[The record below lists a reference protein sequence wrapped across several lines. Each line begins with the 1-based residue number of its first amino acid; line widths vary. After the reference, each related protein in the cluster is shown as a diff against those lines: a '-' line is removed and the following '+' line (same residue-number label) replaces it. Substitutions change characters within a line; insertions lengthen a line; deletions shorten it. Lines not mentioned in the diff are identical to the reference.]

1 MKIAN
6 NVWLFMLCQAL
17 TMSIPSFVIFVGSI
31 IGTTLTPDPGLA
43 TMPVAAFILGSA
55 FATLPVI
62 LAMRRFNRKRV
73 FLSCAAIACVGCLLA
88 MYALELQ
95 SFSAYLFAVV
105 VLGVGLAAGQQYRF
119 AAMESVAPIDTP
131 KAASRVL
138 IGGIGAA
145 FLGPELA
152 VRGELLTTTTYQGSF
167 ALLMVV
173 AIAAFLTLFFFVEP
187 ESDEQKTHVKGR
199 PLREI
204 FTQPVILVAVISG
217 CAGFAIMSL
226 VMTSTPLH
234 MHFENGH
241 SLVDAK
247 WVIQSHIVAM
257 FLPSFFV
264 PWIIRRIG
272 VQGLISLGIAAL
284 FLMVVVVFSEY
295 AFINY
300 WVSLVLLGIG
310 WNFLFVGGTTL
321 LPEGYRES
329 ERFKVQALNDFT
341 IFGIQAVGALM
352 AGWVLN
358 TLGWQTLLLI
368 SLPILGLL
376 IIALIYWRKSKQQL
390 AAARNS
396 R

>member
-1 MKIAN
+1 MKVTN

-31 IGTTLTPDPGLA
+31 IGTTLAPDPSLA
-43 TMPVAAFILGSA
+43 TLPVAAFILGSA
-55 FATLPVI
+55 LATLPVI
-62 LAMRRFNRKRV
+62 LAMRRFNRKPV
-73 FLSCAAIACVGCLLA
+73 FLFCAAIAGAGCLLA
-88 MYALELQ
+88 IYALELQ
-95 SFSAYLFAVV
+95 SFSAYLLAVV

-119 AAMESVAPIDTP
+119 AAMESVSQEDVPR
-131 KAASRVL
+131 AASRVL

-152 VRGELLTTTTYQGSF
+152 VRGELLTATAYQGSF

-173 AIAAFLTLFFFVEP
+173 AIAVFLTLFFFNEAQK
-187 ESDEQKTHVKGR
+187 DEQQNTAKGR
-199 PLREI
+199 PLLEI
-204 FTQPVILVAVISG
+204 LGQPVILVAVISG

-241 SLVDAK
+241 SLVDTK

-272 VQGLISLGIAAL
+272 VQGLLSLGIAAL
-284 FLMVVVVFSEY
+284 FIMIVVVFSEY

-329 ERFKVQALNDFT
+329 ERYKVQALNDFT

-352 AGWVLN
+352 AGWILS

-376 IIALIYWRKSKQQL
+376 IMALIYWRKAKQPITI
-390 AAARNS
+390 S
-396 R
+396 

>member
-1 MKIAN
+1 MKVAN

-17 TMSIPSFVIFVGSI
+17 TMSIASFVIFVGSI
-31 IGTTLTPDPGLA
+31 IGKTLAPDPGLA
-43 TMPVAAFILGSA
+43 TMPVAAFVLGSA
-55 FATLPVI
+55 IATLPVI
-62 LAMRRFNRKRV
+62 LSMRRFQRKRV
-73 FLSCAAIACVGCLLA
+73 FLFCALIASLGCVLA
-88 MYALELQ
+88 MYALQLQ
-95 SFSAYLFAVV
+95 SFTTYLLAVV

-119 AAMESVAPIDTP
+119 AAMESVAVEDVPQ
-131 KAASRVL
+131 AASRVL

-152 VRGELLTTTTYQGSF
+152 VRGELLTTTPYQGSF
-167 ALLMVV
+167 GLLMVV
-173 AIAAFLTLFFFVEP
+173 AILVFLVLFFFNEP
-187 ESDEQKTHVKGR
+187 ERDQQQNDAKGR
-199 PLREI
+199 PLLEI
-204 FTQPVILVAVISG
+204 LAQPVILVAVISG

-241 SLVDAK
+241 SLVDTK

-272 VQGLISLGIAAL
+272 VQGLISLGIVAL
-284 FLMVVVVFSEY
+284 LVMVLVIFSRY
-295 AFINY
+295 DFVNY

-321 LPEGYRES
+321 LPEGYRET

-341 IFGIQAVGALM
+341 IFGIQAVGALL
-352 AGWVLN
+352 AGLILSK
-358 TLGWQTLLLI
+358 LGWQALLLI
-368 SLPILGLL
+368 SLPILALL
-376 IIALIYWRKSKQQL
+376 IVALLYWRKSKHQL
-390 AAARNS
+390 AS
-396 R
+396 V

>member
-1 MKIAN
+1 MKVAN

-31 IGTTLTPDPGLA
+31 IGTTLAPDPSLA
-43 TMPVAAFILGSA
+43 TLPVAAFILGSA
-55 FATLPVI
+55 LATLPVI
-62 LAMRRFNRKRV
+62 LAMRRFNRKRI
-73 FLSCAAIACVGCLLA
+73 FLCCAAIASAGCLLA

-95 SFSAYLFAVV
+95 SFPIYLLAVV
-105 VLGVGLAAGQQYRF
+105 VLGIGLAAGQQYRF
-119 AAMESVAPIDTP
+119 AAMESVSPEDAP

-152 VRGELLTTTTYQGSF
+152 VRGELLTSTAYQGSF
-167 ALLMVV
+167 GLLMVV
-173 AIAAFLTLFFFVEP
+173 GIAVFLVLFFINEP
-187 ESDEQKTHVKGR
+187 ESDEQQSDAKGR
-199 PLREI
+199 SLREI
-204 FTQPVILVAVISG
+204 LAQPVILVAVISG

-241 SLVDAK
+241 SLVDTK

-272 VQGLISLGIAAL
+272 VQGLISLGIVAL
-284 FLMVVVVFSEY
+284 LIMVVVVFSEY
-295 AFINY
+295 AFVNY

-341 IFGIQAVGALM
+341 IFGIQAVGALL

-358 TLGWQTLLLI
+358 VLGWQILLLI

-376 IIALIYWRKSKQQL
+376 IVTLIYWRKSKSQL
-390 AAARNS
+390 ATS
-396 R
+396 

>member
-1 MKIAN
+1 MKVAN

-17 TMSIPSFVIFVGSI
+17 TMSIASFVIFVGSI
-31 IGTTLTPDPGLA
+31 IGKTLAPDPGLA

-55 FATLPVI
+55 LATLPVI
-62 LAMRRFNRKRV
+62 LSMRRFKRKRV
-73 FLSCAAIACVGCLLA
+73 FLFCAAIAGVGCLLA
-88 MYALELQ
+88 MYALQQQ
-95 SFSAYLFAVV
+95 SFTSYLLAVV
-105 VLGVGLAAGQQYRF
+105 VLGIGLAAGQQYRF
-119 AAMESVAPIDTP
+119 AAMESVATVDAP

-152 VRGELLTTTTYQGSF
+152 VRGELLTTTSYQGSF
-167 ALLMVV
+167 GLLMMVT
-173 AIAAFLTLFFFVEP
+173 IAAFLALFFFVEP
-187 ESDEQKTHVKGR
+187 ESDEQKNNTKGR

-204 FTQPVILVAVISG
+204 LAQPVILVAVISG

-234 MHFENGH
+234 MHFENGY
-241 SLVDAK
+241 SLVDTK

-272 VQGLISLGIAAL
+272 VQGLLSMGIAAL
-284 FLMVVVVFSEY
+284 LMMIVVVFSAY
-295 AFINY
+295 AFVNY

-341 IFGIQAVGALM
+341 IFGIQAVGALL
-352 AGWVLN
+352 AGWILS
-358 TLGWQTLLLI
+358 TLGWQILLLI
-368 SLPILGLL
+368 SLPILALL
-376 IIALIYWRKSKQQL
+376 VAALIYWRKSKQQL
-390 AAARNS
+390 ATS
-396 R
+396 

>member
-1 MKIAN
+1 MTSDIALSG
-6 NVWLFMLCQAL
+6 VAC
-17 TMSIPSFVIFVGSI
+17 TSGV
-31 IGTTLTPDPGLA
+31 TPRQL
-43 TMPVAAFILGSA
+43 V
-55 FATLPVI
+55 
-62 LAMRRFNRKRV
+62 
-73 FLSCAAIACVGCLLA
+73 
-88 MYALELQ
+88 Q
-95 SFSAYLFAVV
+95 SSS
-105 VLGVGLAAGQQYRF
+105 
-119 AAMESVAPIDTP
+119 END
-131 KAASRVL
+131 K
-138 IGGIGAA
+138 
-145 FLGPELA
+145 
-152 VRGELLTTTTYQGSF
+152 GSF

-173 AIAAFLTLFFFVEP
+173 AIAVFVVLFFFTEVQK
-187 ESDEQKTHVKGR
+187 DEQQSTAKSR
-199 PLREI
+199 PLLEI
-204 FTQPVILVAVISG
+204 LRQPVILVAVISG

-241 SLVDAK
+241 SLVDTK

-272 VQGLISLGIAAL
+272 VQGLISVGIAAL
-284 FLMVVVVFSEY
+284 LIMCAVVFSEY

-341 IFGIQAVGALM
+341 IFGIQAVGALL
-352 AGWVLN
+352 AGWILS
-358 TLGWQTLLLI
+358 TLGWQVLLLI

-376 IIALIYWRKSKQQL
+376 IFALIYWHKVKQPV
-390 AAARNS
+390 AIS
-396 R
+396 

>member
-1 MKIAN
+1 MMKVEN

-31 IGTTLTPDPGLA
+31 IGTTMAPDPSLA
-43 TMPVAAFILGSA
+43 TLPVAAFILGSA
-55 FATLPVI
+55 LATLPVI
-62 LAMRRFNRKRV
+62 LSMRHFNRKRV
-73 FLSCAAIACVGCLLA
+73 FLFCTATAGVGCLLA
-88 MYALELQ
+88 IYALALQ
-95 SFSAYLFAVV
+95 SFFVYVIAVV

-119 AAMESVAPIDTP
+119 AAMESVSPEDAPR
-131 KAASRVL
+131 AASWVL
-138 IGGIGAA
+138 VGGIGAA

-152 VRGELLTTTTYQGSF
+152 VRGEQLTSTAYQGSF
-167 ALLMVV
+167 ALLFVV
-173 AIAAFLTLFFFVEP
+173 SVAVFLVLFFYSEAQKD
-187 ESDEQKTHVKGR
+187 ESQDIAKGR
-199 PLREI
+199 PLLEI
-204 FTQPVILVAVISG
+204 LSQPVILVAVISG

-234 MHFENGH
+234 MHFENH
-241 SLVDAK
+241 YSLVDTK

-272 VQGLISLGIAAL
+272 VQGLISLGIVAL
-284 FLMVVVVFSEY
+284 LIMVVVVFSDY
-295 AFINY
+295 TFINY

-329 ERFKVQALNDFT
+329 ERFKVQASNDFT
-341 IFGIQAVGALM
+341 IFGIQAVGALL
-352 AGWVLN
+352 AGWILSS
-358 TLGWQTLLLI
+358 LGWQTLLLI

-376 IIALIYWRKSKQQL
+376 ITTLIYWRKTKESVS
-390 AAARNS
+390 AT
-396 R
+396 

>member
-1 MKIAN
+1 MKVAN

-17 TMSIPSFVIFVGSI
+17 TMSIASFVIFVGSI
-31 IGTTLTPDPGLA
+31 IGTTLAPDPGWA
-43 TMPVAAFILGSA
+43 TMPVAAFVLGSA
-55 FATLPVI
+55 LATLPVI
-62 LAMRRFNRKRV
+62 LSMRRFNRKRV
-73 FLSCAAIACVGCLLA
+73 FLFCAAIAGVGCALA
-88 MYALELQ
+88 MYALQQQ
-95 SFSAYLFAVV
+95 SFIIYLFAVV
-105 VLGVGLAAGQQYRF
+105 VLGIGLAAGQQYRF
-119 AAMESVAPIDTP
+119 AAMESVAAEDVPR
-131 KAASRVL
+131 AASRVL

-152 VRGELLTTTTYQGSF
+152 VRGELLTTTAYQGSF
-167 ALLMVV
+167 GLLMVV
-173 AIAAFLTLFFFVEP
+173 AIAVFLVLFFFNEP
-187 ESDEQKTHVKGR
+187 EKDVQLSDAKGR
-199 PLREI
+199 PLLEI
-204 FTQPVILVAVISG
+204 LGQPVILVAVISG

-241 SLVDAK
+241 SLVDTK

-264 PWIIRRIG
+264 PWLIRRIG

-284 FLMVVVVFSEY
+284 LIMVVVVFSEY
-295 AFINY
+295 AFVNY

-341 IFGIQAVGALM
+341 IFGIQAVGALL
-352 AGWVLN
+352 AGWILS

-368 SLPILGLL
+368 SLPILALL
-376 IIALIYWRKSKQQL
+376 IAALIYWQNSKRQL
-390 AAARNS
+390 VTS
-396 R
+396 

>member
-1 MKIAN
+1 
-6 NVWLFMLCQAL
+6 
-17 TMSIPSFVIFVGSI
+17 
-31 IGTTLTPDPGLA
+31 
-43 TMPVAAFILGSA
+43 
-55 FATLPVI
+55 
-62 LAMRRFNRKRV
+62 
-73 FLSCAAIACVGCLLA
+73 LA
-88 MYALELQ
+88 MYALQQQ
-95 SFSAYLFAVV
+95 SFITYLFAVV
-105 VLGVGLAAGQQYRF
+105 VLGIGLAAGQQYRF
-119 AAMESVAPIDTP
+119 AAMESVAAEDVPR
-131 KAASRVL
+131 AASRVL

-152 VRGELLTTTTYQGSF
+152 VRGELLTTTAYQGSF
-167 ALLMVV
+167 GLLMVV
-173 AIAAFLTLFFFVEP
+173 AIAVFLVLFFFNEP
-187 ESDEQKTHVKGR
+187 EKDEPLSDAKGR
-199 PLREI
+199 PLLEI
-204 FTQPVILVAVISG
+204 LGQPVILVAVISG

-241 SLVDAK
+241 SLVDTK

-264 PWIIRRIG
+264 PWLIRRIG

-284 FLMVVVVFSEY
+284 LIMVVVVFSEY
-295 AFINY
+295 AFVNY

-341 IFGIQAVGALM
+341 IFGIQAVGALL
-352 AGWVLN
+352 AGWILS

-368 SLPILGLL
+368 SLPILALL
-376 IIALIYWRKSKQQL
+376 IAALICWQKSKRQL
-390 AAARNS
+390 LAS
-396 R
+396 

>member
-1 MKIAN
+1 MKLEN

-17 TMSIPSFVIFVGSI
+17 TMSIASFVIFVGSI
-31 IGTTLTPDPGLA
+31 IGKTLAPDPGLA
-43 TMPVAAFILGSA
+43 TMPVAAFVLGSA
-55 FATLPVI
+55 LATLPVI
-62 LAMRRFNRKRV
+62 LSMRRFNRKRV
-73 FLSCAAIACVGCLLA
+73 FLFCAAIAGLGCALA
-88 MYALELQ
+88 MYALEQQ
-95 SFSAYLFAVV
+95 SFTIYLLAVV
-105 VLGVGLAAGQQYRF
+105 VLGIGLAAGQQYRF
-119 AAMESVAPIDTP
+119 AAMESVAAEDVPR
-131 KAASRVL
+131 AASRVL

-152 VRGELLTTTTYQGSF
+152 VRGELLTATAYQGSF
-167 ALLMVV
+167 GLLMAV
-173 AIAAFLTLFFFVEP
+173 AIAVFLVLFFFNETP
-187 ESDEQKTHVKGR
+187 RDEQQNDGKGR
-199 PLREI
+199 PLLEI
-204 FTQPVILVAVISG
+204 ITQPVILVAVIAG

-241 SLVDAK
+241 SLVDTK

-284 FLMVVVVFSEY
+284 LMMVVVVYSEY
-295 AFINY
+295 AFVNY

-341 IFGIQAVGALM
+341 IFGIQAVGALL
-352 AGWVLN
+352 AGWVLS

-368 SLPILGLL
+368 SLPILALL
-376 IIALIYWRKSKQQL
+376 VAALIYWQKSKRQL
-390 AAARNS
+390 ITS
-396 R
+396 

>member
-1 MKIAN
+1 MKVAN

-31 IGTTLTPDPGLA
+31 IGATLAPDPSLA
-43 TMPVAAFILGSA
+43 TLPVAVFILGSA
-55 FATLPVI
+55 LATLPVI
-62 LAMRRFNRKRV
+62 LAMRRFNRKPV
-73 FLSCAAIACVGCLLA
+73 FLFCAATAGVGCLLA
-88 MYALELQ
+88 IYALELQ
-95 SFSAYLFAVV
+95 SFSAYLLSVV

-119 AAMESVAPIDTP
+119 AAMESVSHEDVPR
-131 KAASRVL
+131 AASRVL
-138 IGGIGAA
+138 VGGIGAA

-152 VRGELLTTTTYQGSF
+152 VRGEQLTTTAYQGSF

-173 AIAAFLTLFFFVEP
+173 AIAVFVVLFFFTEVQK
-187 ESDEQKTHVKGR
+187 DEQQSTAKSR
-199 PLREI
+199 PLLEI
-204 FTQPVILVAVISG
+204 LRQPVILVAVISG

-241 SLVDAK
+241 SLVDTK

-272 VQGLISLGIAAL
+272 VQGLIRVGIAAL
-284 FLMVVVVFSEY
+284 LIMCAVVFSEY

-341 IFGIQAVGALM
+341 IFGIQAVGALL
-352 AGWVLN
+352 AGWILS
-358 TLGWQTLLLI
+358 TLGWQVLLLI

-376 IIALIYWRKSKQQL
+376 IFALIYWHKVKQPV
-390 AAARNS
+390 AIS
-396 R
+396 

>member
-1 MKIAN
+1 MKVAN

-31 IGTTLTPDPGLA
+31 IGTTLAPDPSLA
-43 TMPVAAFILGSA
+43 TLPVAAFILGSA
-55 FATLPVI
+55 LATLPVI

-73 FLSCAAIACVGCLLA
+73 FLFCAAIACVGCLLA

-95 SFSAYLFAVV
+95 SFSAYLLAVV

-119 AAMESVAPIDTP
+119 AAMESVSPEDVP
-131 KAASRVL
+131 QAASRVL

-152 VRGELLTTTTYQGSF
+152 VRGELLTATSYQGSF
-167 ALLMVV
+167 ALLMMV
-173 AIAAFLTLFFFVEP
+173 AIAVIFVLFFFNEP
-187 ESDEQKTHVKGR
+187 QRDELQNSEKGR
-199 PLREI
+199 PLLQI
-204 FTQPVILVAVISG
+204 FTQPVILVAIISG

-241 SLVDAK
+241 SLVDTK

-257 FLPSFFV
+257 FSPSFFV

-272 VQGLISLGIAAL
+272 VQGLLYLGIAAL
-284 FLMVVVVFSEY
+284 LIMVVVVFSEY
-295 AFINY
+295 AFVNY

-341 IFGIQAVGALM
+341 IFGIQAVGALL
-352 AGWVLN
+352 AGWILSS
-358 TLGWQTLLLI
+358 LGWQTLLLI

-376 IIALIYWRKSKQQL
+376 IMALIYWRKSKQQL
-390 AAARNS
+390 VTS
-396 R
+396 

>member
-1 MKIAN
+1 MKVAN

-17 TMSIPSFVIFVGSI
+17 TMSIASFVIFVGSI
-31 IGTTLTPDPGLA
+31 IGKTLAPDPGLA

-55 FATLPVI
+55 LATLPVI
-62 LAMRRFNRKRV
+62 LSMRRFKRKRV
-73 FLSCAAIACVGCLLA
+73 FLFCAAIAGVGCLLA
-88 MYALELQ
+88 MYALQQQ
-95 SFSAYLFAVV
+95 SFTSYLLAVV

-119 AAMESVAPIDTP
+119 AAMESVATIDAP
-131 KAASRVL
+131 KAASQVL

-152 VRGELLTTTTYQGSF
+152 VRGELLTTTSYQGSF
-167 ALLMVV
+167 GLLMMVT
-173 AIAAFLTLFFFVEP
+173 IAAFLALFFFVEP
-187 ESDEQKTHVKGR
+187 ESDEQKNNTKGR

-204 FTQPVILVAVISG
+204 LAQPVILVAVISG

-234 MHFENGH
+234 MHFENGY
-241 SLVDAK
+241 SLVDTK

-272 VQGLISLGIAAL
+272 VQGLLSMGIAAL
-284 FLMVVVVFSEY
+284 LMMIVVVFSAY
-295 AFINY
+295 AFVNY

-341 IFGIQAVGALM
+341 IFGIQAVGALL
-352 AGWVLN
+352 AGWILS
-358 TLGWQTLLLI
+358 TLGWQILLLI
-368 SLPILGLL
+368 SLPILALL
-376 IIALIYWRKSKQQL
+376 VAALIYWRKSKQQL
-390 AAARNS
+390 V
-396 R
+396 

>member
-1 MKIAN
+1 MTIAN

-31 IGTTLTPDPGLA
+31 IGKKMAPDPALA

-55 FATLPVI
+55 LATLPVI
-62 LAMRRFNRKRV
+62 LSMRRFNRKRV
-73 FLSCAAIACVGCLLA
+73 FLFCAAIAGFGCLLA

-95 SFSAYLFAVV
+95 SFTIYLLAVV
-105 VLGVGLAAGQQYRF
+105 VLGIGLAAGQQYRF
-119 AAMESVAPIDTP
+119 AAMESVAPEDAP

-152 VRGELLTTTTYQGSF
+152 VRGEQLTATAYQGSF
-167 ALLMVV
+167 ALLMLV
-173 AIAAFLTLFFFVEP
+173 ALTIVFVLFFYNEP
-187 ESDEQKTHVKGR
+187 EKVEVKGGEKGR
-199 PLREI
+199 PLRQI
-204 FTQPVILVAVISG
+204 LAQPVILVAIISG
-217 CAGFAIMSL
+217 GAGYAIMSL
-226 VMTSTPLH
+226 VMTATPLH

-272 VQGLISLGIAAL
+272 VRGLLSLGIVAL
-284 FLMVVVVFSEY
+284 LIMVAVIFSEY
-295 AFINY
+295 TFINY

-310 WNFLFVGGTTL
+310 WNFLFVGGTAL

-341 IFGIQAVGALM
+341 IFGIQAIGALL
-352 AGWVLN
+352 AGWILS
-358 TLGWQTLLLI
+358 TLGWQPLLLI
-368 SLPILGLL
+368 GLPILALL
-376 IIALIYWRKSKQQL
+376 VVALIFWQKSNRQL
-390 AAARNS
+390 IAS
-396 R
+396 

>member
-1 MKIAN
+1 
-6 NVWLFMLCQAL
+6 
-17 TMSIPSFVIFVGSI
+17 MSIASFVIFVGSI
-31 IGTTLTPDPGLA
+31 IGKTLAPEPSLA

-55 FATLPVI
+55 LATLPVI
-62 LAMRRFNRKRV
+62 LSMRRYQRKRV
-73 FLSCAAIACVGCLLA
+73 FLCCALIAGLGCLLA
-88 MYALELQ
+88 MYALQLQ
-95 SFSAYLFAVV
+95 SFSVYLIAVV
-105 VLGVGLAAGQQYRF
+105 VLGIGLAAGQQYRF
-119 AAMESVAPIDTP
+119 AAMESVASPEAP

-152 VRGELLTTTTYQGSF
+152 VRGEHLTMTAYQGSF

-173 AIAAFLTLFFFVEP
+173 AIAVFFVLFLFVEP
-187 ESDEQKTHVKGR
+187 PRDEQQSDAGGR
-199 PLREI
+199 PLLEI
-204 FTQPVILVAVISG
+204 LAQPVILVAVISG

-234 MHFENGH
+234 MHFDNGH
-241 SLVDAK
+241 SLVDTK

-272 VQGLISLGIAAL
+272 VQGLISLGIVAL
-284 FLMVVVVFSEY
+284 LMMVVVVFSEY
-295 AFINY
+295 AFVNY
-300 WVSLVLLGIG
+300 WLSLVLLGIG

-321 LPEGYRES
+321 LPEGYGES

-341 IFGIQAVGALM
+341 IFGIQAVGALL
-352 AGWVLN
+352 AGWILS

-368 SLPILGLL
+368 SLPILALL
-376 IIALIYWRKSKQQL
+376 IATLIYWRRGRHQQM
-390 AAARNS
+390 AGTRKEVA
-396 R
+396 

>member
-1 MKIAN
+1 MKVAN

-31 IGTTLTPDPGLA
+31 IGTTLAPDPSLA
-43 TMPVAAFILGSA
+43 TLPVAAFILGSA
-55 FATLPVI
+55 LATLPVI
-62 LAMRRFNRKRV
+62 LAMRRFNRKPV
-73 FLSCAAIACVGCLLA
+73 FLFCAATAGVGCLLA
-88 MYALELQ
+88 IYALELQ
-95 SFSAYLFAVV
+95 SFSAYLMAVV

-119 AAMESVAPIDTP
+119 AAMESVSPEDVP
-131 KAASRVL
+131 RAASRVL

-152 VRGELLTTTTYQGSF
+152 VRGEQLTATAYQGSF

-173 AIAAFLTLFFFVEP
+173 AIAVFAVLFFFNEAQK
-187 ESDEQKTHVKGR
+187 DEQQSAAKSR
-199 PLREI
+199 PLLEI
-204 FTQPVILVAVISG
+204 LGQPVILVALISG

-241 SLVDAK
+241 SLVDTK

-257 FLPSFFV
+257 FLPSLFV

-284 FLMVVVVFSEY
+284 FIMIVVIFSEY
-295 AFINY
+295 SFINY
-300 WVSLVLLGIG
+300 WVSLVLLGVG

-329 ERFKVQALNDFT
+329 ERFKVQA
-341 IFGIQAVGALM
+341 
-352 AGWVLN
+352 
-358 TLGWQTLLLI
+358 
-368 SLPILGLL
+368 
-376 IIALIYWRKSKQQL
+376 
-390 AAARNS
+390 
-396 R
+396 

>member
-1 MKIAN
+1 MKVAN

-17 TMSIPSFVIFVGSI
+17 TMSIASFVIFVGSI
-31 IGTTLTPDPGLA
+31 IGKTLAPDPSLA

-55 FATLPVI
+55 LATLPVI
-62 LAMRRFNRKRV
+62 LSMRRFKRKRV
-73 FLSCAAIACVGCLLA
+73 FLFCAAIAGAGCLLA
-88 MYALELQ
+88 MYALQQQ
-95 SFSAYLFAVV
+95 SFIGYLLAVV
-105 VLGVGLAAGQQYRF
+105 VLGIGLAAGQQYRF
-119 AAMESVAPIDTP
+119 AAMESVATVDAP

-152 VRGELLTTTTYQGSF
+152 VRGELLTATAYQGSF

-173 AIAAFLTLFFFVEP
+173 AITVFFVLFFFVEP
-187 ESDEQKTHVKGR
+187 PGDEQQSRAKGR
-199 PLREI
+199 PLGEI
-204 FTQPVILVAVISG
+204 LAQPVILVALISG

-241 SLVDAK
+241 SLVDTK

-284 FLMVVVVFSEY
+284 LAMVLVVFSNY
-295 AFINY
+295 DFINY
-300 WVSLVLLGIG
+300 WLSLVLLGIG

-341 IFGIQAVGALM
+341 IFGIQAVGALL
-352 AGWVLN
+352 AGWILSV
-358 TLGWQTLLLI
+358 LGWQVLLLI
-368 SLPILGLL
+368 GLPILALL
-376 IIALIYWRKSKQQL
+376 SAMLVYWHKGKQQL
-390 AAARNS
+390 ATP
-396 R
+396 

>member
-31 IGTTLTPDPGLA
+31 IGKKMAPDPAFA

-55 FATLPVI
+55 LATLPVI
-62 LAMRRFNRKRV
+62 LSMRRFNRKRV
-73 FLSCAAIACVGCLLA
+73 FIFCAVIAGFGCLLA
-88 MYALELQ
+88 MYALQLQ
-95 SFSAYLFAVV
+95 SFSVYLCAVV

-119 AAMESVAPIDTP
+119 AAMESVAPEDAP

-152 VRGELLTTTTYQGSF
+152 VRGEQLTATAYQGSF
-167 ALLMVV
+167 ALLMLV
-173 AIAAFLTLFFFVEP
+173 ALMIVFALFFYNEPQRVELK
-187 ESDEQKTHVKGR
+187 EGEKGR
-199 PLREI
+199 PLRQI
-204 FTQPVILVAVISG
+204 LAQPVILVAIISG
-217 CAGFAIMSL
+217 GAGYAIMSL

-264 PWIIRRIG
+264 PWIIRRMG
-272 VQGLISLGIAAL
+272 VRGLLSLGIVAL
-284 FLMVVVVFSEY
+284 LIMVVVIFSEY
-295 AFINY
+295 TFINY

-310 WNFLFVGGTTL
+310 WNFLFVGGTAL

-341 IFGIQAVGALM
+341 IFGIQAIAALL
-352 AGWVLN
+352 AGWILS
-358 TLGWQTLLLI
+358 TLGWQTLLLM
-368 SLPILGLL
+368 SLPILALL
-376 IIALIYWRKSKQQL
+376 VVALIFWQKSKRQL
-390 AAARNS
+390 VAS
-396 R
+396 

>member
-1 MKIAN
+1 MKVAN

-31 IGTTLTPDPGLA
+31 IGTTLAPDPSLA
-43 TMPVAAFILGSA
+43 TLPVAAFILGSA
-55 FATLPVI
+55 LATLPVI
-62 LAMRRFNRKRV
+62 LAMRRFNRKPV
-73 FLSCAAIACVGCLLA
+73 FLFCAATAGVGCLLA
-88 MYALELQ
+88 IYALELQ
-95 SFSAYLFAVV
+95 SFSAYLMAVV

-119 AAMESVAPIDTP
+119 AAMESVSPEDVP
-131 KAASRVL
+131 RAASRVL

-152 VRGELLTTTTYQGSF
+152 VRGEQLTATAYQGSF

-173 AIAAFLTLFFFVEP
+173 AIAVFAVLFFFNEAQK
-187 ESDEQKTHVKGR
+187 DEQQSAAKSR
-199 PLREI
+199 PLLEI
-204 FTQPVILVAVISG
+204 LGQPVILVALISG

-241 SLVDAK
+241 SLVDTK

-257 FLPSFFV
+257 FLPSLFV

-284 FLMVVVVFSEY
+284 FIMIVVIFSEY
-295 AFINY
+295 SFINY
-300 WVSLVLLGIG
+300 WVSLVLLGVG

-341 IFGIQAVGALM
+341 IFGIQAVGALL
-352 AGWVLN
+352 AGWILS

-376 IIALIYWRKSKQQL
+376 IMALIYWRKAKQPVTI
-390 AAARNS
+390 S
-396 R
+396 

>member
-1 MKIAN
+1 MKVAN

-17 TMSIPSFVIFVGSI
+17 TMSIASFVIFVGSI
-31 IGTTLTPDPGLA
+31 IGKTLAPDPGLA

-55 FATLPVI
+55 LATLPVI
-62 LAMRRFNRKRV
+62 LSMRRFKRKRV
-73 FLSCAAIACVGCLLA
+73 FLLCAAIAGVGCLLA
-88 MYALELQ
+88 MYALQQQ
-95 SFSAYLFAVV
+95 SFTSYLLAVV

-119 AAMESVAPIDTP
+119 AAMESVATIDAP
-131 KAASRVL
+131 KAASQVL

-152 VRGELLTTTTYQGSF
+152 VRGELLTTTSYQGSF
-167 ALLMVV
+167 GLLMMVT
-173 AIAAFLTLFFFVEP
+173 IAAFLALFFFVEP
-187 ESDEQKTHVKGR
+187 ESDEQKNNTKGR

-204 FTQPVILVAVISG
+204 LAQPVILVAVISG

-234 MHFENGH
+234 MHFENGY
-241 SLVDAK
+241 SLVDTK

-272 VQGLISLGIAAL
+272 VQGLLSMGIAAL
-284 FLMVVVVFSEY
+284 LMMIVVVFSAY
-295 AFINY
+295 AFVNY

-341 IFGIQAVGALM
+341 IFGIQAVGALL
-352 AGWVLN
+352 AGWILS
-358 TLGWQTLLLI
+358 TLGWQILLLI
-368 SLPILGLL
+368 SLPILALL
-376 IIALIYWRKSKQQL
+376 VAALIYWRKSKQQL
-390 AAARNS
+390 V
-396 R
+396 

>member
-1 MKIAN
+1 MKVAN
-6 NVWLFMLCQAL
+6 NVWLFMLCQTL
-17 TMSIPSFVIFVGSI
+17 TMSIPAFVIFVGSI
-31 IGTTLTPDPGLA
+31 IGKTLAPDPGWA

-55 FATLPVI
+55 LATLPVI
-62 LAMRRFNRKRV
+62 LSMRRFKRKRV
-73 FLSCAAIACVGCLLA
+73 FLFCAAIAGVGCLLA
-88 MYALELQ
+88 MYALQQQ
-95 SFSAYLFAVV
+95 SFTSYLLAVV
-105 VLGVGLAAGQQYRF
+105 VLGIGLAAGQQYRF
-119 AAMESVAPIDTP
+119 AAMESVATVDAP

-152 VRGELLTTTTYQGSF
+152 VRGELLTTTAYQGSF
-167 ALLMVV
+167 GLLMMVT
-173 AIAAFLTLFFFVEP
+173 IAAFLALFFFVEP
-187 ESDEQKTHVKGR
+187 ESDEQKNNTKGR

-204 FTQPVILVAVISG
+204 LAQPVILVAVISG

-241 SLVDAK
+241 SLVDTK

-272 VQGLISLGIAAL
+272 VQGLLSLGIAAL
-284 FLMVVVVFSEY
+284 LIMIVVVFSEY

-321 LPEGYRES
+321 LPEGYRGS

-341 IFGIQAVGALM
+341 IFGVQAVGALL
-352 AGWVLN
+352 AGWILSV
-358 TLGWQTLLLI
+358 LGWQVLLLI

-376 IIALIYWRKSKQQL
+376 IMVLIYWRKEKQQL
-390 AAARNS
+390 ATS
-396 R
+396 

>member
-1 MKIAN
+1 MKVAN

-17 TMSIPSFVIFVGSI
+17 TMSIPAFVIFVGSI
-31 IGTTLTPDPGLA
+31 IGKTLAPDPSWA

-55 FATLPVI
+55 LATLPVI
-62 LAMRRFNRKRV
+62 LSMRRFNRKRV
-73 FLSCAAIACVGCLLA
+73 FLFCAAIAGVGCALA
-88 MYALELQ
+88 MYALQLQ
-95 SFSAYLFAVV
+95 SFTTYLLAVV
-105 VLGVGLAAGQQYRF
+105 VLGIGLAAGQQYRF
-119 AAMESVAPIDTP
+119 AAMESVATVDAP

-152 VRGELLTTTTYQGSF
+152 VRGELLTATAYQGSF
-167 ALLMVV
+167 GLLMLV
-173 AIAAFLTLFFFVEP
+173 AIAVFLALFFFVEP
-187 ESDEQKTHVKGR
+187 QKDEQQSAAKGR
-199 PLREI
+199 PLLKI
-204 FTQPVILVAVISG
+204 LGQPVILVAVISG

-241 SLVDAK
+241 SLVDTK

-284 FLMVVVVFSEY
+284 LIMTVVVFSKY

-341 IFGIQAVGALM
+341 IFGIQAVGALL
-352 AGWVLN
+352 AGWILS

-368 SLPILGLL
+368 SLPILALL
-376 IIALIYWRKSKQQL
+376 VAALVYWRKSKQQL
-390 AAARNS
+390 AIS
-396 R
+396 

>member
-1 MKIAN
+1 MKVAN

-17 TMSIPSFVIFVGSI
+17 TMSIASFVIFVGSI
-31 IGTTLTPDPGLA
+31 IGKTLAPDPGLA

-55 FATLPVI
+55 LATLPVI
-62 LAMRRFNRKRV
+62 LSMRRFKRKRV
-73 FLSCAAIACVGCLLA
+73 FLFCAAIAGVGCLLA
-88 MYALELQ
+88 MYALQQQ
-95 SFSAYLFAVV
+95 SFTSYLLAVV
-105 VLGVGLAAGQQYRF
+105 VLGIGLAAGQQYRF
-119 AAMESVAPIDTP
+119 AAMESVATIDAP
-131 KAASRVL
+131 KAASQVL

-152 VRGELLTTTTYQGSF
+152 VRGELLTTTSYQGSF
-167 ALLMVV
+167 GLLMMVT
-173 AIAAFLTLFFFVEP
+173 IAAFLALFFFVEP
-187 ESDEQKTHVKGR
+187 ESDEQKNNTKGR

-204 FTQPVILVAVISG
+204 LAQPVILVAVISG

-234 MHFENGH
+234 MHFENGY
-241 SLVDAK
+241 SLVDTK

-272 VQGLISLGIAAL
+272 VQGLLSMGIAAL
-284 FLMVVVVFSEY
+284 LMMIVVVFSAY
-295 AFINY
+295 AFVNY

-341 IFGIQAVGALM
+341 IFGIQAVGALL
-352 AGWVLN
+352 AGWILS
-358 TLGWQTLLLI
+358 TLGWQILLLI
-368 SLPILGLL
+368 SLPILALL
-376 IIALIYWRKSKQQL
+376 VAALIYWRKSKQQL
-390 AAARNS
+390 V
-396 R
+396 

>member
-1 MKIAN
+1 MKVAN

-31 IGTTLTPDPGLA
+31 IGATLAPDPSLA

-55 FATLPVI
+55 LATLPVI

-73 FLSCAAIACVGCLLA
+73 FLFCAAIAGVGCLLA

-95 SFSAYLFAVV
+95 SFSAYVMAVV

-119 AAMESVAPIDTP
+119 AAMESVAADDVPR
-131 KAASRVL
+131 AASRVL

-152 VRGELLTTTTYQGSF
+152 VRGELLTATAYQGSF
-167 ALLMVV
+167 SLLMVV
-173 AIAAFLTLFFFVEP
+173 TIVAFLVLLFFNEAQN
-187 ESDEQKTHVKGR
+187 DEQQSAAKGR
-199 PLREI
+199 PLLEI
-204 FTQPVILVAVISG
+204 LAQPVILVAVISG

-241 SLVDAK
+241 SLVDTK

-272 VQGLISLGIAAL
+272 VQGLLNLGIAAL
-284 FLMVVVVFSEY
+284 LMMIVVVFSEY

-341 IFGIQAVGALM
+341 IFGIQAIGALL
-352 AGWVLN
+352 AGWILS

-368 SLPILGLL
+368 SLPILALL
-376 IIALIYWRKSKQQL
+376 VAALIYWRKAKQPL
-390 AAARNS
+390 ATS
-396 R
+396 

>member
-31 IGTTLTPDPGLA
+31 IGTTLAPDPSLA
-43 TMPVAAFILGSA
+43 TLPVAAFILGSA
-55 FATLPVI
+55 LATLPVI
-62 LAMRRFNRKRV
+62 LSMRRFKRKRV
-73 FLSCAAIACVGCLLA
+73 FLFCAAIASAGCALA
-88 MYALELQ
+88 MYSLQLQ
-95 SFSAYLFAVV
+95 SFTVYLLAVV

-119 AAMESVAPIDTP
+119 AAMESVATVAAP

-152 VRGELLTTTTYQGSF
+152 VRGELLTTTAYQGSF
-167 ALLMVV
+167 GLLMVV
-173 AIAAFLTLFFFVEP
+173 AIAVFLVLFFFVEP
-187 ESDEQKTHVKGR
+187 ESDEPQSDAIGR

-204 FTQPVILVAVISG
+204 LAQPVILVAVISG

-241 SLVDAK
+241 SLVDTK

-272 VQGLISLGIAAL
+272 VQGLISLGIVA
-284 FLMVVVVFSEY
+284 FLAMIVVVFSKY
-295 AFINY
+295 AFVNY

-310 WNFLFVGGTTL
+310 WNFMFVGGTTL

-341 IFGIQAVGALM
+341 IFGIQAVGALL
-352 AGWVLN
+352 AGWILS

-376 IIALIYWRKSKQQL
+376 ILALIYWHKSKQQL
-390 AAARNS
+390 VTS
-396 R
+396 